1 MNKQK
6 PPLFLFSTFFILPF
20 LMGKIIFMAMLFRC
34 GIHLKHFIFMT
45 LFIAKIYIYPLDY
58 KYITNGESKI

>member
-1 MNKQK
+1 
-6 PPLFLFSTFFILPF
+6 
-20 LMGKIIFMAMLFRC
+20 MGKIIFMAMLFRC

-58 KYITNGESKI
+58 KYITNGELKI